1 MAKTWVLETHTKGT
15 GANIV
20 PLDSE
25 AETPAPQRER
35 EREPVFVHPPTN
47 PKPPK
52 PPEPRAPRRFRVV
65 DVITREVLADDAS
78 AKDALAALRD
88 AASVTDVAVSSWSAK
103 HGRYRLL
110 THSEQKALWDMRH
123 VTAPAAAP
131 GGGRAPASRRP

>member
-25 AETPAPQRER
+25 QDAPART
-35 EREPVFVHPPTN
+35 REPVFVHPPTR

-52 PPEPRAPRRFRVV
+52 APEPRKPRRFKVL
-65 DVITREVLADDAS
+65 DVTTREVLAEDAS
-78 AKDALAALRD
+78 AREALAALRGVR
-88 AASVTDVAVSSWSAK
+88 SVTDVAVSTWSDK

-110 THSEQKALWDMRH
+110 TNAEQKTLWEMRN
-123 VTAPAAAP
+123 
-131 GGGRAPASRRP
+131 RS

>member
-1 MAKTWVLETHTKGT
+1 MAKRWVLETHTKGT

-20 PLDSE
+20 PLDR
-25 AETPAPQRER
+25 ETEQAAPRRER
-35 EREPVFVHPPTN
+35 EPEPVFVHPPTN

-88 AASVTDVAVSSWSAK
+88 VESVTDVAVSSWSDK

-110 THSEQKALWDMRH
+110 THGEQKALWEMRH
-123 VTAPAAAP
+123 VTARAAAP
-131 GGGRAPASRRP
+131 GGDRAPASRRP